1 MVFELFVFSDTLE
14 LNREILK
21 EGNSFILTLFK
32 SSSDSEN
39 RFKRFNVQKIVSL
52 KDLLNRP
59 IQEVTFNLKSTKE
72 LDEISKYLPKQG
84 NTLIKINIS
93 DNKND
98 LKFHLKKKRNIDRKT
113 INILRNKEIS
123 AIIG

>member
-1 MVFELFVFSDTLE
+1 M
-14 LNREILK
+14 
-21 EGNSFILTLFK
+21 FK
-32 SSSDSEN
+32 SLSDSEN
-39 RFKRFNVQKIVSL
+39 RFKRLNVQKIVSL
-52 KDLLNRP
+52 KDLLNRQ

-98 LKFHLKKKRNIDRKT
+98 LKFLLKNKRNIDRKT

>member
-1 MVFELFVFSDTLE
+1 MFVFSDTLE

-21 EGNSFILTLFK
+21 EGNSFILTLLK

-39 RFKRFNVQKIVSL
+39 RFKRLNVQKIVSL

-72 LDEISKYLPKQG
+72 LDEISKYLPKKG

-98 LKFHLKKKRNIDRKT
+98 LKFHLKNKRNIDRKT